1 MMAAAAAEMSE
12 PLLRRLQNLSPLFN
26 WVGPS
31 LGRGISLN
39 AIWTLPSSLL
49 HGVGDVRWADGE
61 PDASW
66 PGKSCALLDATG
78 TWHAAFCGELQFD
91 GYALDAQR

>member
-1 MMAAAAAEMSE
+1 MMAAAAAELTE

-49 HGVGDVRWADGE
+49 HGVG
-61 PDASW
+61 
-66 PGKSCALLDATG
+66 
-78 TWHAAFCGELQFD
+78 AA
-91 GYALDAQR
+91 DAQNAKECARVETH